1 MLIPVTSPPS
11 ALLSWSPRHCS
22 GTGQCRGFGCGAGIR
37 WSSRGGRSAR
47 IGRSRSPGGGWS
59 TRTTWCTC
67 ATDHHRQDICHTIT
81 QPEFPVGIVTPT
93 IRNAIGSKGT
103 GVTCAG
109 SNVVNDQP
117 CGRQRQHWGE
127 AINRS
132 TVTNLP
138 VILSPTVG
146 DTTTRQCTGMTP
158 AGANGVKRDPRGHCH

>member
-1 MLIPVTSPPS
+1 MLIPVTGPPS

-22 GTGQCRGFGCGAGIR
+22 GTGQCRSFGCGAGIR
-37 WSSRGGRSAR
+37 WSSRDGRSAR

-59 TRTTWCTC
+59 TRTTWCTG
-67 ATDHHRQDICHTIT
+67 ATDHHWNDMGYTIT
-81 QPEFPVGIVTPT
+81 QPKFPVSIVTPAVH
-93 IRNAIGSKGT
+93 NSIGRKGT

-127 AINRS
+127 APNDG

-138 VILSPTVG
+138 SILPPTVG
-146 DTTTRQCTGMTP
+146 DTATGQGTGVTP
-158 AGANGVKRDPRGHCH
+158 ARANAAKRNSRRQRH